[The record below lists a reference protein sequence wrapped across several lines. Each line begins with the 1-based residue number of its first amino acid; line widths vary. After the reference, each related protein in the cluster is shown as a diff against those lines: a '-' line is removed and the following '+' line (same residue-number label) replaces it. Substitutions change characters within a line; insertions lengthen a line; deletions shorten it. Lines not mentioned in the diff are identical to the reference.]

1 MRTLYAKSWSFPTN
15 TIFHPAHVAGLFFCL
30 APAESAGLLFCS
42 ATIRPRTSVYSA
54 FCAVNAVYRPRNKTA
69 RRALQALFLRF
80 IQSHH
85 RRYQTDTSGYNT
97 ACTTLEHIT
106 APHCLQRIPG
116 YHHHAGTLYRSAQPP
131 YYNKVYK
138 AQRCPPVIDL
148 CQTVQHT
155 TDHASPAA
163 CNLAPVSGQ
172 GAPGQSGTLHPTGQS
187 SGGAARNHWRLAPHL
202 FSGFRPIAN
211 RGQQ

>member
-1 MRTLYAKSWSFPTN
+1 LHLLKVQGFYFALLQYGHAQAFTARF
-15 TIFHPAHVAGLFFCL
+15 
-30 APAESAGLLFCS
+30 APLMQL
-42 ATIRPRTSVYSA
+42 
-54 FCAVNAVYRPRNKTA
+54 YRPRNKTA

>member
-1 MRTLYAKSWSFPTN
+1 M
-15 TIFHPAHVAGLFFCL
+15 AGLFFCL
-30 APAESAGLLFCS
+30 ASANGAGLLFCP
-42 ATIRPRTSVYSA
+42 AAMQPIQAFTARFVPFMQLYSSH
-54 FCAVNAVYRPRNKTA
+54 RKTA
-69 RRALQALFLRF
+69 HVALQALFLQFVPLSR
-80 IQSHH
+80 
-85 RRYQTDTSGYNT
+85 RRYQTDTSSYNT
-97 ACTTLEHIT
+97 VCDTLGRIT

-187 SGGAARNHWRLAPHL
+187 SSRSAAGSAEPLAALAASL
-202 FSGFRPIAN
+202 FRAFAR
-211 RGQQ
+211 